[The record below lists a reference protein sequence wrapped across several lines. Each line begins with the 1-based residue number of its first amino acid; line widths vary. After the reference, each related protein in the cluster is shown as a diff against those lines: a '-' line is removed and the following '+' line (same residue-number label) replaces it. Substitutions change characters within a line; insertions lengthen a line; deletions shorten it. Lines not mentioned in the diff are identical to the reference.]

1 MLFDFQLNYFC
12 ITIQIMLMKFRMVL
26 LSTSYIVVIDH
37 NSNNILIG
45 MNAKMMSLSYWLRK
59 TAHRYTKAILKTS
72 KTTTVVSSW
81 KVFVTY
87 IPSRW
92 KSLIDINACLLHYCR
107 TLIV

>member
-87 IPSRW
+87 IPSRF
-92 KSLIDINACLLHYCR
+92 KSLIDI
-107 TLIV
+107 